1 MSVPLMLFAAGF
13 GTRMADLTADQP
25 KPLIP
30 VAGRAL
36 IDHALALADGAD
48 AGPVVINLHYRG
60 DQIRD
65 HLRARAEVRFSHETP
80 DILET
85 GGGLRQALPL
95 LGAGPVLVLN
105 SDAVWTGAN
114 PLVALAKAWDARR
127 MDALL
132 MLTARARAIGH
143 RGDGDFT
150 MDAQG
155 RLARGHDLV
164 YTGAQILRTEVLAD
178 IPERSFSL
186 NRVWDL
192 MEARGRLFG
201 MEHHGNW
208 CDVGYPGAI
217 PLAEAMLADADV

>member
-1 MSVPLMLFAAGF
+1 
-13 GTRMADLTADQP
+13 
-25 KPLIP
+25 
-30 VAGRAL
+30 
-36 IDHALALADGAD
+36 
-48 AGPVVINLHYRG
+48 
-60 DQIRD
+60 
-65 HLRARAEVRFSHETP
+65 
-80 DILET
+80 
-85 GGGLRQALPL
+85 
-95 LGAGPVLVLN
+95 
-105 SDAVWTGAN
+105 
-114 PLVALAKAWDARR
+114 
-127 MDALL
+127 
-132 MLTARARAIGH
+132 
-143 RGDGDFT
+143 